1 MQKVKAIKSLIAH
14 AIAATAALGLLAFA
28 MLTVAAPQA
37 QATPAIAK
45 GQPCTVCHD
54 GKPPN
59 KANLN
64 DKGKAAQSGMKK

>member
-1 MQKVKAIKSLIAH
+1 MQNAKAIKSVIAH
-14 AIAATAALGLLAFA
+14 ALAATAALGLLASA
-28 MLTVAAPQA
+28 MLTFAVSHA

-64 DKGKAAQSGMKK
+64 DKGKAAQPKK